1 MFENRALRRMF
12 RPRRDEVTGEWR
24 NLNNEELN
32 DQLDKNEMNGART
45 TYGER
50 ICYIGFGGET

>member
-1 MFENRALRRMF
+1 MF